1 MKDKRNG
8 DDAKIGKILSLLIG
22 LNEYSNEGVPI
33 LVEGKKDEQ
42 ALIDLGVKG
51 RIIKMKTQRKKISE
65 LAEGLASYK
74 SVIVLTDF
82 DQEGEE
88 LAREISRQLD
98 VWGVQTI
105 MRREIRNAIS
115 WATRQ
120 IEGLNKIKG
129 LREKLNIEQVIVNSA
144 ESA

>member
-1 MKDKRNG
+1 MKGKHG
-8 DDAKIGKILSLLIG
+8 DDNKIERISDMLIE
-22 LNEYSNEGVPI
+22 LNEYSHQGIPI

-42 ALIDLGVKG
+42 ALKDLGVKG
-51 RIIKMKTQRKKISE
+51 RIIKTKTQRKKISE
-65 LAEGLASYK
+65 LAEGLAPYK

-88 LAREISRQLD
+88 LAEEISRQLH

-105 MRREIRNAIS
+105 MRRKVRNVVS

-129 LREKLNIEQVIVNSA
+129 LREKLNIKQFIVNSA
-144 ESA
+144 ESE